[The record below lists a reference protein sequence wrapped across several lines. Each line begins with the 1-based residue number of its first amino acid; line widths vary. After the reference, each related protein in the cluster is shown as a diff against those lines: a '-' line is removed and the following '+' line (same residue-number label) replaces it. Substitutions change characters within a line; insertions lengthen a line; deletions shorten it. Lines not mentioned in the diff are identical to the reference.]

1 MATYALL
8 IEPSFNRVYTRSAPD
23 VLAAE
28 LAFMDRVVLGGRIG
42 ETRRVDRGGATF
54 VELDVDEPLAPDDL
68 AVLVNLSSVY
78 VLFEV
83 CGGALV
89 PAEVTP
95 IAWYDDDLLTT
106 LRYSGKTN
114 EQFTELLVNL
124 AVAASTAATRRRV
137 AGLPIRL
144 LDPMAGRGT
153 TLNQGLMDG
162 FDVIGIEVEQR
173 DTDAYIQF
181 LTTWLE
187 SKRIKHRIQS
197 WTYRK
202 GRPTTAHQT
211 RITIKRVLDEV
222 PADQVV
228 DIIHDDTL
236 LAREHLKRSSVD
248 VIVADLPYGIQHG
261 SRTAQWGSS
270 RDATGLL
277 VDALPVWRSVLC
289 GDGAISLA
297 WNRRMLARTELVALL
312 ESAGFEVLDRD
323 DRSFEHRVDRT
334 ISRDVV
340 VATKPTS

>member
-8 IEPSFNRVYTRSAPD
+8 IEPSFNRVYTRSAPE

-28 LAFMDRVVLGGRIG
+28 LAFTDRVVLGGRIVA
-42 ETRRVDRGGATF
+42 TRRVERGGATF
-54 VELDVDEPLAPDDL
+54 VELDVDEPLTPDEL
-68 AVLVNLSSVY
+68 TVLVGLSSVY

-83 CGGALV
+83 RDDALV
-89 PAEVTP
+89 PADVAAV
-95 IAWYDDDLLTT
+95 AWYDDDLLTT

-114 EQFTELLVNL
+114 EQFTQLLVNV
-124 AVAASTAATRRRV
+124 AVAASDAATARRR
-137 AGLPIRL
+137 AGAPVRL

-153 TLNQGLMDG
+153 TLNQGLMMG
-162 FDVIGIEVEQR
+162 FDVTGIEVEQR
-173 DTDAYIQF
+173 DTDAYGQF

-187 SKRIKHRIQS
+187 GKRIKHRIQS

-211 RITIKRVLDEV
+211 RVTIKRVVGGE

-236 LAREHLKRSSVD
+236 NAREHLKRSSAD
-248 VIVADLPYGIQHG
+248 VLVADLPYGIQHG

-277 VDALPVWRSVLC
+277 VEALPVWRSVLC
-289 GDGAISLA
+289 GGGAMSLA
-297 WNRRMLARTELVALL
+297 WNRRMVARADLVALL
-312 ESAGFEVLDRD
+312 VDAGFDVLDPD

-334 ISRDVV
+334 ISRDLV
-340 VATKPTS
+340 VARKPSS